1 MMLLLA
7 MAMMI
12 VAEVQGQ
19 HPQGHSRH
27 LLVYDPSLPAQG
39 VSLYSSDNS
48 FRSIALFTCMQYCSN
63 NRHCF
68 SSSTS
73 AILWGSHIQCGLRAM
88 WVAVGI
94 HCLFWAVLFVIL
106 PCMFT
111 LNPAPPL
118 PSPLAI
124 PSRSHLLLHRF
135 RPLLFR
141 AAQQIHDLLRRAAAP
156 QNVCLA
162 RVRWCHWPDLLM
174 YCSGGGACST
184 V

>member
-1 MMLLLA
+1 MTRRCLPKVCPCIRQTTASGASLSSHACIAATTGTVFRL
-7 MAMMI
+7 
-12 VAEVQGQ
+12 
-19 HPQGHSRH
+19 RH
-27 LLVYDPSLPAQG
+27 RQSY
-39 VSLYSSDNS
+39 
-48 FRSIALFTCMQYCSN
+48 
-63 NRHCF
+63 
-68 SSSTS
+68 
-73 AILWGSHIQCGLRAM
+73 GSHIQCGLRAM

-94 HCLFWAVLFVIL
+94 HCQFWSVLSVIL

-111 LNPAPPL
+111 LDPAPSL

-141 AAQQIHDLLRRAAAP
+141 AAQQIYDLLRRAAAP